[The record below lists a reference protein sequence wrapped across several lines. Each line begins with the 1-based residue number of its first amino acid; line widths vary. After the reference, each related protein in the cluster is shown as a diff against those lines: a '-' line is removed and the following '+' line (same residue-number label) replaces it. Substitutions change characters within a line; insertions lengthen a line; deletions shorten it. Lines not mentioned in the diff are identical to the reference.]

1 MGQLNEGVINLDG
14 VYVMPIIN
22 IISLRILLLSLK
34 KLVDMSAK
42 TQALEK
48 VIRENTAVLTDK
60 LQALEKL
67 TKTDTREIQTK
78 TEELKRKTNLQL
90 HYKTRNSPRLSNQKL
105 VLG

>member
-1 MGQLNEGVINLDG
+1 
-14 VYVMPIIN
+14 MPIIN
-22 IISLRILLLSLK
+22 IISLRILVLSLK

-67 TKTDTREIQTK
+67 TKTDTREIQTE
-78 TEELKRKTNLQL
+78 TEELKGKPTSNYIIKLGTAQGYQTKTWFWV
-90 HYKTRNSPRLSNQKL
+90 KSMNSLPS
-105 VLG
+105 V